1 MLELYNDLP
10 KKLEAYEET
19 LLIQKND
26 ERSKKVLIESNLRL
40 VKIIAKKFLSSGEH
54 FEDLVSIGTI
64 GLIKGVNSFDP
75 QRNFLLSTYL
85 NKCIKN
91 EILKHLKKYKKINKE
106 ISIDEPIV
114 TDKNGKSLALIDTLY
129 NESDSLNDLIAIE
142 IKNTLNKA
150 IEILTENEKKVI
162 HLRYNFDNDKVLSQ
176 RRVADI
182 IGVSQAS
189 IFQTERRA
197 IKKLRK
203 YLTDS
208 F

>member
-10 KKLEAYEET
+10 KKLETYEET

-91 EILKHLKKYKKINKE
+91 EILKHLKKYKKIKKE

-182 IGVSQAS
+182 IGVSQAA
-189 IFQTERRA
+189 IFQTERKA